1 MSCHDLGRHLGCYD
15 RAVRTPNIDSL
26 AEDGILLENH
36 FCTAPQC
43 CPSRGSL
50 HTGRHQHV
58 NGLMGPQRRRGDNS

>member
-43 CPSRGSL
+43 CPSRGVSIPAGTSTS
-50 HTGRHQHV
+50 TG
-58 NGLMGPQRRRGDNS
+58 